1 MLAAGKKLQSDWL
14 DAPGLSRGGSRLCE
28 REDFTGQVLQI
39 ATRLFLAASVK
50 HHGASPWHLL
60 QIATR
65 LFLAASV
72 KHHGASPWHLLQIA
86 TRLFLA
92 ASVKHHGASP
102 WHLCASTQSNAL
114 TERWAI

>member
-50 HHGASPWHLL
+50 HHGASPWHL
-60 QIATR
+60 
-65 LFLAASV
+65 
-72 KHHGASPWHLLQIA
+72 
-86 TRLFLA
+86 
-92 ASVKHHGASP
+92 
-102 WHLCASTQSNAL
+102 CASTQSNAL